1 MRWLSRMKTVI
12 TVSIL
17 CLFFLC
23 SCSKADNDDGLA
35 KISIDFV
42 WDLRHLTRSPEIHL
56 ENVPEGVD
64 RLTIYF
70 YDVSANDYSHGGGSM
85 HHDGSGIIQP
95 GAFKDFKGLTTMFGI
110 PKIKLT
116 VEAFNKNG
124 RLAGK
129 GAITKKPPDQ

>member
-1 MRWLSRMKTVI
+1 MKIVI

-23 SCSKADNDDGLA
+23 GCSKDDNADGLA

-42 WDLRHLTRSPEIHL
+42 WDLNHLARSPEIHL
-56 ENVPEGVD
+56 ENVPKGVD

-85 HHDGSGIIQP
+85 HYDGSGSIQS
-95 GAFKDFKGLTTMFGI
+95 GAFKDFKGLTNMFGI
-110 PKIKLT
+110 PKIKVT
-116 VEAFNKNG
+116 VDAFNKDG
-124 RLAGK
+124 QLVGK
-129 GAITKKPPDQ
+129 GATTKIPPEH